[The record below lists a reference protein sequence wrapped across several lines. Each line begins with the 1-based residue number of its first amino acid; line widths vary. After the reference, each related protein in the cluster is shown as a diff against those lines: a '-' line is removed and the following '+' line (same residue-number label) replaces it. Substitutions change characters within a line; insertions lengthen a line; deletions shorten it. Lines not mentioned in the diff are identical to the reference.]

1 MIQTDAKSF
10 STNYHRQENHASWR
24 VAGEAGSVL
33 LTTDVGRAVY
43 GCMLRDR
50 LCRITLSRKHL
61 SLFILPTAD
70 GNYSRL
76 ADALRF
82 IDSVVIVHQN
92 HIYLSK

>member
-1 MIQTDAKSF
+1 MP
-10 STNYHRQENHASWR
+10 HGVLRVRQGVCCSPLMLDE
-24 VAGEAGSVL
+24 
-33 LTTDVGRAVY
+33 VY

-50 LCRITLSRKHL
+50 LCLCRITLSRKHL